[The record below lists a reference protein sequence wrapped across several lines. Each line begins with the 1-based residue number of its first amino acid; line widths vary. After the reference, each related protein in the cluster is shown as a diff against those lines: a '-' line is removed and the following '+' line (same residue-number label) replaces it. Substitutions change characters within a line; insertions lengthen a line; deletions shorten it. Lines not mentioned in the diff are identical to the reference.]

1 MRPAVEKFLA
11 FLHERPLQ
19 VAPAD
24 IDLAALSTVNIV
36 DRFCPAGTLIIDE
49 GGVRR
54 SVQLIA
60 SGWALSFKSMAD
72 GRRLVADFPV
82 RGDLLSNGSA
92 VGVAYRAALAVSD
105 VTLFE
110 VRLDRNLMLAQQAP
124 FLATVFMHLMAKNF
138 GIATE
143 HLANIARRPPIERT
157 IHLFLEMHHRLHVA
171 GLAAGNAFS
180 FPFTQS
186 DLADALG
193 LTAIHTNRV
202 LRDLRENGLVL
213 FRGAAV
219 HLLDPQSLQAISNF
233 DPTYLTISP
242 PLTQARSYNL

>member
-1 MRPAVEKFLA
+1 MRTASEKLLRFLREPPL
-11 FLHERPLQ
+11 FLSPTGEDEAMLKNVNVFER
-19 VAPAD
+19 
-24 IDLAALSTVNIV
+24 SY
-36 DRFCPAGTLIIDE
+36 PAGTLIIDE
-49 GGVRR
+49 GTIRR
-54 SVQLIA
+54 SLLLVA

-72 GRRLVADFPV
+72 GRRLVADFPL

-92 VGVAYRAALAVSD
+92 IGTTYRAALAVTD
-105 VTLFE
+105 LTTFE
-110 VRLDRNLMLAQQAP
+110 IVLDRNLLLAQQAP
-124 FLATVFMHLMAKNF
+124 FLATMFMHLMARNF

-157 IHLFLEMHHRLHVA
+157 IHLFLEMHHRLQVA
-171 GLAAGNAFS
+171 GLGQDDAFS

-202 LRDLRENGLVL
+202 LRDLREDGLLL

-219 HLLDPQSLQAISNF
+219 QLLDPQSLGDMTGFNPGYLAIRPQES
-233 DPTYLTISP
+233 
-242 PLTQARSYNL
+242 R